1 MSEARLW
8 QYLLHGMGPRWVAQR
23 HEDKYSTG
31 IPDVSYSTNCHGWIE
46 LKFVAK
52 APVRATQPVPVPHFT
67 AAQRNW
73 IRQHGERGGRCFVL
87 LQVERTFLLFSWDRA
102 AMVGFAT
109 LSELKRSAS
118 RGWEDTISWSELAT
132 AISL

>member
-8 QYLLHGMGPRWVAQR
+8 QYLRDGMGARWAAQR

-46 LKFVAK
+46 LKYVARPPVK
-52 APVRATQPVPVPHFT
+52 ATNLVPVPHFT

-73 IRQHGERGGRCFVL
+73 IRQHGSRGGRCWIL
-87 LQVERTFLLFSWDRA
+87 LQVEKTYLLFSWELA
-102 AMVGFAT
+102 PMVGFST

-118 RGWEDTISWSELAT
+118 RGWENTISWPELAT

>member
-8 QYLLHGMGPRWVAQR
+8 EYLRDGMGPRWVAQR

-46 LKFVAK
+46 LKYVAK
-52 APVRATQPVPVPHFT
+52 PPAKTTNAVPVPHFT

-73 IRQHGERGGRCFVL
+73 IRQHGGRGGKCWVL
-87 LQVERTFLLFSWDRA
+87 LQVEKTYFLLSWDLA
-102 AMVGFAT
+102 PMVGLSTFA
-109 LSELKRSAS
+109 ELKRNAS
-118 RGWEDTISWSELAT
+118 RSWENAISWPELAATISL
-132 AISL
+132 